1 LSDTRE
7 LLRRGVEGFEP
18 MPDAFERVLARRDRK
33 RRNQRIAAGV
43 VGIAVFVAAVWIV
56 TSGLSLDRS
65 ETTVVPGGDVTGP
78 AETAP
83 TCSATFWP
91 IICPPQIGPTE
102 TGPAVPPET
111 ERVGFIGLPPE
122 GAAPST
128 PERGELVLEFHGG
141 TPSGDMYTNMWMYA
155 DGRLIWRQFPTN
167 VPYGAN
173 GYWGTGL
180 LERRL
185 TPEGLDLVL
194 SEVISTGL
202 FDKNL
207 DLAIEGLTPAD
218 SGPQAIKCG
227 FGPGIEVRNRDR
239 LVRLNWVQGC
249 GEPELQLATPE
260 QVDAAVRLV
269 GRLADPASWLP
280 EHAWQDQEIRAY
292 VPSRYAICGNR
303 VGLPEGAVWPTTS
316 EIVDLLPGP
325 VKALIYADERA
336 IAVRGPLGGPND
348 DDVCYEVTTD
358 EARAIVRALDD
369 AGLESELRMS
379 LTYVFDTP
387 GLRWV
392 DGLAFLTI
400 LPHGE
405 MG

>member
-1 LSDTRE
+1 MNEYRSVLERAGSNFAPLDLELDTI
-7 LLRRGVEGFEP
+7 LR
-18 MPDAFERVLARRDRK
+18 RRDRK

-43 VGIAVFVAAVWIV
+43 VGMAVFVAAIWIV
-56 TSGLSLDRS
+56 TSGLSMDRS
-65 ETTVVPGGDVTGP
+65 PTSVVPVT
-78 AETAP
+78 
-83 TCSATFWP
+83 
-91 IICPPQIGPTE
+91 GPTE
-102 TGPAVPPET
+102 TGPTVPPET

-141 TPSGDMYTNMWMYA
+141 TPSSDTYTNTWMYA
-155 DGRLIWRQFPTN
+155 DGRLIWRQFATN

-173 GYWGTGL
+173 GFWGTGL

-239 LVRLNWVQGC
+239 LVRLTWLRGC

-260 QVDAAVRLV
+260 QADAVVRLV

-280 EHAWQDQEIRAY
+280 ENAWEDQEIRAY
-292 VPSRYAICGNR
+292 VPSRYAICANL
-303 VGLPEGAVWPTTS
+303 VDLPEGVPRSAWPKTS
-316 EIVDLLPGP
+316 EILDQLPGP
-325 VKALIYADERA
+325 VKALIYADGRVIPES
-336 IAVRGPLGGPND
+336 GG
-348 DDVCYEVTTD
+348 CYEVTTD

-379 LTYVFDTP
+379 LTYVFDNP
-387 GLRWV
+387 ELRWA
-392 DGLAFLTI
+392 DGIAFLTI

>member
-1 LSDTRE
+1 
-7 LLRRGVEGFEP
+7 
-18 MPDAFERVLARRDRK
+18 
-33 RRNQRIAAGV
+33 
-43 VGIAVFVAAVWIV
+43 
-56 TSGLSLDRS
+56 
-65 ETTVVPGGDVTGP
+65 
-78 AETAP
+78 
-83 TCSATFWP
+83 
-91 IICPPQIGPTE
+91 
-102 TGPAVPPET
+102 
-111 ERVGFIGLPPE
+111 VGFIGLPPE

-141 TPSGDMYTNMWMYA
+141 TPSSDMWMYA
-155 DGRLIWRQFPTN
+155 DGRLIWRQFAN

-173 GYWGTGL
+173 DRDTGL

-207 DLAIEGLTPAD
+207 DLAIEGLTPVD
-218 SGPQAIKCG
+218 SGSQAIKCG

-239 LVRLNWVQGC
+239 LVRLTWLRGC

-260 QVDAAVRLV
+260 QVDAVVRLV

-280 EHAWQDQEIRAY
+280 EHAWEDQEIRAY
-292 VPSRYAICGNR
+292 VPSRYAICANR
-303 VGLPEGAVWPTTS
+303 VDLSVGVGGLTSPRLVKTS
-316 EIVDLLPGP
+316 EIVDQLPGP
-325 VKALIYADERA
+325 VKALIYADGRVIPERA
-336 IAVRGPLGGPND
+336 YGG
-348 DDVCYEVTTD
+348 CYEVTTD

-369 AGLESELRMS
+369 AGLEPKLLMS
-379 LTYVFDTP
+379 LAYVFDTP
-387 GLRWV
+387 ELRWAQGFV
-392 DGLAFLTI
+392 SFLTI

>member
-1 LSDTRE
+1 MAD
-7 LLRRGVEGFEP
+7 LRTLVRDE
-18 MPDAFERVLARRDRK
+18 MERAGSPSYSFDDLGRRRDRK

-43 VGIAVFVAAVWIV
+43 VGIAVFVAAVLIV
-56 TSGLSLDRS
+56 TSGGAFDRT
-65 ETTVVPGGDVTGP
+65 ETPAVPGGSETGP
-78 AETAP
+78 AETGV
-83 TCSATFWP
+83 TDH
-91 IICPPQIGPTE
+91 IDG
-102 TGPAVPPET
+102 

-122 GAAPST
+122 GATPST

-141 TPSGDMYTNMWMYA
+141 TPSSDLQTNMWMYA

-173 GYWGTGL
+173 GFWGTGL

-194 SEVISTGL
+194 SEVMSTGL

-218 SGPQAIKCG
+218 SGPQAIECG

-239 LVRLNWVQGC
+239 LVRLTWLRGC

-260 QVDAAVRLV
+260 QADAVVRLV
-269 GRLADPASWLP
+269 RRLADPASWLP
-280 EHAWQDQEIRAY
+280 EHAWEDQEIRAF
-292 VPSRYAICGNR
+292 VPSRYAICANR
-303 VGLPEGAVWPTTS
+303 VDPSVIGGFSLPTPVTTS
-316 EIVDLLPGP
+316 EIVDQLPGP
-325 VKALIYADERA
+325 AKALIYADGREIPERSY
-336 IAVRGPLGGPND
+336 GG
-348 DDVCYEVTTD
+348 CFEVTTD
-358 EARAIVRALDD
+358 EARAIVRALDE

-379 LTYVFDTP
+379 LTYLFDTP
-387 GLRWV
+387 ELRWAQGFV
-392 DGLAFLTI
+392 EFLTI